1 MVSLIFLCLDSRE
14 VAELFLALI
23 IGSYSELDSSL
34 STECFTAARLR
45 LSLGPSLPKMVEGA
59 LSMLIV

>member
-23 IGSYSELDSSL
+23 IGSYSELDSSP
-34 STECFTAARLR
+34 STEVLHCGEIKVELR
-45 LSLGPSLPKMVEGA
+45 AELV
-59 LSMLIV
+59 